1 MDGEAGVEP
10 VDADRDE
17 FAVDNLDVVGKGGI
31 PVENED
37 LFGISIIFII
47 RMDLIVDTP
56 VRVFWL
62 ATREGKMGLSCML
75 GISRVRP
82 AK

>member
-1 MDGEAGVEP
+1 MEP

-17 FAVDNLDVVGKGGI
+17 LAVDNLDVVGKGVI
-31 PVENED
+31 SVENED

-47 RMDLIVDTP
+47 RLNLVT
-56 VRVFWL
+56 
-62 ATREGKMGLSCML
+62 GKMSLSCML
-75 GISRVRP
+75 GISSVRP

>member
-1 MDGEAGVEP
+1 MEP

-17 FAVDNLDVVGKGGI
+17 LAVDKLDVVGKGGI

-47 RMDLIVDTP
+47 RLDLILWIPLYLCSDWLHARVKWAYLECSGFP
-56 VRVFWL
+56 VFVL
-62 ATREGKMGLSCML
+62 QN
-75 GISRVRP
+75 
-82 AK
+82 

>member
-17 FAVDNLDVVGKGGI
+17 LAVDKLDVVGKGGI

-37 LFGISIIFII
+37 LFGISIIFIV
-47 RMDLIVDTP
+47 RLNLIVDTP
-56 VRVFWL
+56 VPVF
-62 ATREGKMGLSCML
+62 
-75 GISRVRP
+75 
-82 AK
+82 

>member
-17 FAVDNLDVVGKGGI
+17 LAVDNLDVVGKGGM
-31 PVENED
+31 PVENKD
-37 LFGISIIFII
+37 LFGKSIIFII
-47 RMDLIVDTP
+47 RLNLIVDTP
-56 VRVFWL
+56 VPVFWL
-62 ATREGKMGLSCML
+62 ATREGML

>member
-1 MDGEAGVEP
+1 MEP

-17 FAVDNLDVVGKGGI
+17 LAVDKLDVVGKGDM

-47 RMDLIVDTP
+47 RGSQWGGVFYGYRLK
-56 VRVFWL
+56 FWL
-62 ATREGKMGLSCML
+62 FYGYRLIFSVTVNKK
-75 GISRVRP
+75 V
-82 AK
+82 KN